1 MTSYTQRV
9 KTLDARGIHICKCH
23 YTEIAWFIN
32 SSQLFEKALHFCP
45 RQVVASSKLSSL
57 LWRLRQRLMNGLGVN
72 YDERGGHRGCCSY
85 VFMYPIM
92 DAVWTIS
99 YWIENSLVT
108 VHYNILLLS
117 LLDNFL
123 FCVQLRVQTHNLTII
138 RFMSIHCLYTP
149 AYRGRSI
156 QKKTCLIWTILLYS
170 NA

>member
-1 MTSYTQRV
+1 MTSYTQRA
-9 KTLDARGIHICKCH
+9 KTLAARGIHICKCH

-108 VHYNILLLS
+108 IHYMYIHILLLS
-117 LLDNFL
+117 LHCWITFYSVYSCEYRLITYVYCLWFLEIFLMIMLCINFW
-123 FCVQLRVQTHNLTII
+123 TNL
-138 RFMSIHCLYTP
+138 
-149 AYRGRSI
+149 
-156 QKKTCLIWTILLYS
+156 
-170 NA
+170 